1 MGRSWRQGAQ
11 LLSICAHL
19 SIRGVGGPG
28 PPPPTTQES
37 CVGLPAPRFIHLKT
51 ISQVA
56 ILGSYVTQ
64 AHPYLRTHRQLSW
77 EKETVTECGQ
87 GPRAL
92 WELKGSAWPSQ
103 RPRGLPG
110 GGGTSTGSYREKRG
124 HEVHGVGFWCSG
136 DCREWTGAPR
146 VPPCLR
152 SAGPSLVSFPR
163 SVGPRAGV
171 GRPLAAPRA

>member
-1 MGRSWRQGAQ
+1 M
-11 LLSICAHL
+11 
-19 SIRGVGGPG
+19 
-28 PPPPTTQES
+28 
-37 CVGLPAPRFIHLKT
+37 
-51 ISQVA
+51 
-56 ILGSYVTQ
+56 
-64 AHPYLRTHRQLSW
+64 
-77 EKETVTECGQ
+77 TECGQ

-92 WELKGSAWPSQ
+92 WELKGSAWSSQ

-171 GRPLAAPRA
+171 GRPLAAPRAQVGQGPGGVVAVLGMGQTHQADLSQFCSNQKKENELLEEENILAYNFDIFVSILTQS